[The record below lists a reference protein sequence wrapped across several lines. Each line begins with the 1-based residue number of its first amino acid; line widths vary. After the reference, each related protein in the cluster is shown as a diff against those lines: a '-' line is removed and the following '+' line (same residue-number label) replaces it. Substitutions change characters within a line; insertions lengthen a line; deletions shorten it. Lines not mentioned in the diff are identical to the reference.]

1 MGSHARNDGFSALSL
16 DELASRSGG
25 RAERMAA
32 PMRQTMADPQQARFE
47 RSELAPLVGAG
58 IAPGARGMVEP
69 AVLQRM
75 ERPTPPA
82 MLRDEARFATDV
94 VSQARAEA
102 DRLVAEARSTA
113 RAMLAQAREVIA
125 GEREDA
131 VRRGFEEGRA
141 AGVAE
146 ADAEMSGLVQTCEHI
161 ALEVM
166 HERERILAEHEP
178 DLVELAM
185 AIAARIVNAEL
196 AVEPDLV
203 VDVCRGA
210 MRKAFQRDNLQV
222 LAHPDDLERLRA
234 AGPLLA
240 QQLGGVEHL
249 DFVEERRVD
258 PGSVIVRT
266 PAGEIDGTVAG
277 KSARIELALRE
288 GIEQRRA
295 ARRTADA

>member
-1 MGSHARNDGFSALSL
+1 
-16 DELASRSGG
+16 
-25 RAERMAA
+25 
-32 PMRQTMADPQQARFE
+32 
-47 RSELAPLVGAG
+47 
-58 IAPGARGMVEP
+58 
-69 AVLQRM
+69 
-75 ERPTPPA
+75 
-82 MLRDEARFATDV
+82 
-94 VSQARAEA
+94 
-102 DRLVAEARSTA
+102 
-113 RAMLAQAREVIA
+113 MLAQAREVIA

-131 VRRGFEEGRA
+131 VRRGHEEGRA
-141 AGVAE
+141 AGIAE
-146 ADAEMSGLVQTCEHI
+146 ADAEMTGLVQTCERI

-178 DLVELAM
+178 DLVELSI
-185 AIAARIVNAEL
+185 AIAARIVNASLE
-196 AVEPDLV
+196 VDPDLV

-222 LAHPDDLERLRA
+222 LAHPDDLVRLRA

-295 ARRTADA
+295 TRRAADA